1 MKEKNWEE
9 CEDFSLLNEL
19 NQLEIK
25 GGVTANADTTKLG
38 VPDCKAVCKAGM
50 ITSKGVIE

>member
-9 CEDFSLLNEL
+9 SEDFSLLSEL
-19 NQLEIK
+19 NKLEVK

-38 VPDCKAVCKAGM
+38 VPDCKAVCKDAI
-50 ITSKGVIE
+50 ITCKGVIE

>member
-9 CEDFSLLNEL
+9 NEDFSLLSEL
-19 NQLEIK
+19 NQLEVK

-38 VPDCKAVCKAGM
+38 VPDCKIVCKAATV
-50 ITSKGVIE
+50 TSTHVIE